1 MSALHWTG
9 GVCGGEGTAL
19 EIGKS
24 EVTSWVVLE
33 NSAPLSVA
41 QLPHIT

>member
-1 MSALHWTG
+1 MW
-9 GVCGGEGTAL
+9 GEGTAL

-24 EVTSWVVLE
+24 EFTSWAVLE
-33 NSAPLSVA
+33 NSVPFSVA